1 MKEFK
6 TNEEL
11 LEILKSKNVK
21 INDDAFAL
29 TCLSNYSYYSV
40 INTYKLIFKDNDNY
54 KGNVCFEEIF
64 SLYEFDKKLKNI
76 FMKNILDIESVVKTK
91 IANIFGEKH
100 GIDNYLIPGNFNS
113 DIDQKNNTNYI
124 GDLIS
129 AINEEINK
137 NNGKHEA
144 VTHYMNK
151 YGFVPPWVLMKIISL
166 GTISKFYGLMKQ
178 DDKQIISKCFGLSD
192 NYLKSILGSLTAI
205 RNICAHDDRLY
216 SYRNT
221 FFINVNRIF
230 NKKIVEIGKINYTT
244 IYVVIISMKKLLSSE
259 KYDMFLQE
267 LKSCFV
273 ELQGSLTS
281 INIDDIKRVMGI
293 PITYNFE

>member
-21 INDDAFAL
+21 INDYKFAL
-29 TCLSNYSYYSV
+29 TCLSNYSYYSI
-40 INTYKLIFKDNDNY
+40 INTYKLIFKDNDKY
-54 KGNVCFEEIF
+54 KPNVCFEEIF
-64 SLYEFDKKLKNI
+64 FLHEFDKKIKNI
-76 FMKNILDIESVVKTK
+76 FMKNILDIESIVKSK
-91 IANIFGEKH
+91 IANVIGEKH
-100 GIDNYLIPGNFNS
+100 GIDNYLIPTNFNNE
-113 DIDQKNNTNYI
+113 IDQKSNTNYVE
-124 GDLIS
+124 DLINT
-129 AINEEINK
+129 IGEEINK

-144 VTHYMNK
+144 VTHYMDK

-178 DDKQIISKCFGLSD
+178 DDKQIVSKCFDLSD

-216 SYRNT
+216 SYRST
-221 FFINVNRIF
+221 FFININRIF
-230 NKKIVEIGKINYTT
+230 NKKIIEIGKTNYTT
-244 IYVVIISMKKLLSSE
+244 IYVVIVSMKKLLPPE
-259 KYDMFLQE
+259 KYNMFLQE
-267 LKSCFV
+267 LKTCFD
-273 ELQGSLTS
+273 ELQGRLTS